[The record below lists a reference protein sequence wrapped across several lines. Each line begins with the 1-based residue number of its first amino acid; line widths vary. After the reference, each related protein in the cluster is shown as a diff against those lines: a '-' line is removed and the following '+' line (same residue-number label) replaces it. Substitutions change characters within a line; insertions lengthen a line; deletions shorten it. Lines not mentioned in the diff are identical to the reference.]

1 MRKLAAILL
10 LYVASSAAQ
19 SPVSIEVHP
28 EKPGPAIPSNFIG
41 LSFETAA
48 VLPNA
53 GKGYLFH
60 PGNTNLVRLFR
71 TLGIRN
77 LRIGGNTADRPTV
90 KVPGNSDVDN
100 LFGFSRAAGARVIYT
115 LRLREST
122 PEDAVRAAQY
132 LMSRYRP
139 DIDCL
144 SIGNEPN
151 IYFKDYSAYREQLK
165 KYMDA
170 IAALPQSSGI
180 KFCGPST
187 TPGKPEW
194 ARGFA
199 DDFGPSGRVQWVT
212 QHSYPG
218 GSGRKIQDAALGRDL
233 LLSTDFQ
240 QSNEDLYGLFAP
252 QVSSDGLTYRL
263 EETNNFFNGGA
274 KDVSDTFASAL
285 WGLDYLY
292 WWAAHNAQGINFHP
306 GDNVAAGEQQ
316 TPCRYAVFWTS
327 ETGYS
332 VHPLGYGMKAFEL
345 GSHGRLLPVQI
356 VLNKG
361 NVNLTAYA
369 VLGEDQSL
377 YITVINKEHGPAGRA
392 ATVTIDPGNG
402 YAHGQEML
410 LTAPN
415 NDVSAQSGITLGGA
429 SIMDNGRWKGKW
441 IPVAR
446 SHKGKELSLAIPPA
460 TAVVVNLRAVE

>member
-1 MRKLAAILL
+1 MRRLVAILL
-10 LYVASSAAQ
+10 LYVVSSAAQ

-60 PGNTNLVRLFR
+60 AGNTNLARLFQ
-71 TLGIRN
+71 TLGIRS

-90 KVPGNSDVDN
+90 KIPDNTDIDN
-100 LFGFSRAAGARVIYT
+100 LFGFARVAGTRVIYT

-122 PEDAVRAAQY
+122 PEDAVKAAQY
-132 LMSRYRP
+132 LMSRYQS

-151 IYFKDYSAYREQLK
+151 IYFKDYSTYRDQLR
-165 KYMDA
+165 KYMDG
-170 IAALPQSSGI
+170 IASSSQGAGV

-199 DDFGPSGRVQWVT
+199 GDFGASGRVQWVT

-218 GSGRKIQDAALGRDL
+218 GSGRKVQDATAGRDL

-240 QSNEDLYGLFAP
+240 QANERLYELFAP
-252 QVSSDGLTYRL
+252 QVLSNGLTYRL

-274 KDVSDTFASAL
+274 KDVSDTFASSL

-292 WWAAHNAQGINFHP
+292 WWAAHNAQGVNFHT

-332 VHPLGYGMKAFEL
+332 VHPLGYGIKAFEL
-345 GSHGRLLPVQI
+345 GSHGRLLPLQI
-356 VLNKG
+356 VTNRD

-369 VLGEDQSL
+369 VLAEGHSL
-377 YITVINKEHGPAGRA
+377 YITVINKEHGPAGRVA
-392 ATVTIDPGNG
+392 SVTLDSRNG
-402 YAHGQEML
+402 YAHVQEMQ
-410 LTAPN
+410 LTAPH

-429 SIMDNGRWKGKW
+429 SITDNGRWIGKW
-441 IPVAR
+441 TPVVR
-446 SHKGKELSLAIPPA
+446 PHEGRGVSFTIQPA
-460 TAVVVNLRAVE
+460 TAIVINLKAN

>member
-1 MRKLAAILL
+1 MSKLAAILL
-10 LYVASSAAQ
+10 LFVASAAAQ

-48 VLPNA
+48 VLPND
-53 GKGYLFH
+53 
-60 PGNTNLVRLFR
+60 GNGRS
-71 TLGIRN
+71 

-90 KVPGNSDVDN
+90 KIPGNTDVDN
-100 LFGFSRAAGARVIYT
+100 LFAFARAAKVRVIYT
-115 LRLREST
+115 LRLRDST
-122 PEDAVRAAQY
+122 PEGAVNAAQY
-132 LMSRYRP
+132 LLSRYRS

-151 IYFKDYSAYREQLK
+151 VYFRDYPAYRDQLK
-165 KYMDA
+165 KYLDA
-170 IAALPQSSGI
+170 IAALPQSSGV

-199 DDFGPSGRVQWVT
+199 DDFSPSGRVQWVT

-218 GSGRKIQDAALGRDL
+218 GSGRKVTDAAAGRDA
-233 LLSTDFQ
+233 LLSAEFQ
-240 QSNEDLYGLFAP
+240 QSYEHLYGLFAP

-292 WWAAHNAQGINFHP
+292 WWAAHNAQGINFHT

-316 TPCRYAVFWTS
+316 TPCRYAIFWTS
-327 ETGYS
+327 ATGYS

-345 GSHGRLLPVQI
+345 GSHGRLLPVQVI
-356 VLNKG
+356 SNRDGVH
-361 NVNLTAYA
+361 LTAYA
-369 VLGEDQSL
+369 VLTEDRGL
-377 YITVINKEHGPAGRA
+377 YITIINKDHGPAGRA
-392 ATVTIDPGNG
+392 AAVTIDPGNF
-402 YAHGQEML
+402 YAHAQEML
-410 LTAPN
+410 LTAPQ

-429 SIMDNGRWKGKW
+429 SIMDNGQWKGEW
-441 IPVAR
+441 TPLPR
-446 SHKGKELSLAIPPA
+446 SRKSKGLSLVIPPA
-460 TAVVVNLRAVE
+460 TAAVIKLKGVE